1 MGLHPAENRGYREL
15 YAFARRLADHWSAL
29 ASRLPASPASSALAD
44 GARTAERLIAELE
57 PLTAAHGLHGHPAAQ
72 GLGASLGVGRSFVR
86 DRFLER
92 NQAVRY
98 AVADAAL
105 VRALLG
111 YLAAVSEA
119 GGNADLAD
127 FSARWERELGSA
139 RRGRAVGRRGA
150 GLGSGRRDRAG
161 RRLADRPRGAR
172 HGLCRRHRRRVVRP
186 PGREAVLTGPGPGR

>member
-1 MGLHPAENRGYREL
+1 MALHPAENRGYREL
-15 YAFARRLADHWSAL
+15 YAFARRLGDHWAAL
-29 ASRLPASPASSALAD
+29 AGRLPASPASSALAD
-44 GARTAERLIAELE
+44 GARTAERLISELE

-111 YLAAVSEA
+111 YLAAVSKA
-119 GGNADLAD
+119 SGNADLAD
-127 FSARWERELGSA
+127 FSARWERELGTLDAAARSA
-139 RRGRAVGRRGA
+139 AAELGSDPDGAIEPVDASPIGRAAHGMGYAA
-150 GLGSGRRDRAG
+150 GTAGEWFDRQAAK
-161 RRLADRPRGAR
+161 RF
-172 HGLCRRHRRRVVRP
+172 
-186 PGREAVLTGPGPGR
+186 